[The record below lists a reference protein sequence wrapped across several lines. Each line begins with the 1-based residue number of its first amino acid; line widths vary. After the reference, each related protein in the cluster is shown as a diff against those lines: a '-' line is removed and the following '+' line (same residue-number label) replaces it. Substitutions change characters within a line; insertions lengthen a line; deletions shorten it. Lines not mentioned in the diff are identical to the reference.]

1 MKKQVIIALSLFLG
15 STLGYAQ
22 DEQAGQVANI
32 VNEAYWAP
40 HLRFLSSDE
49 MGGRNTGSVELN
61 IAARYLAEQF
71 KAYGLQPPEGSD
83 NYFQPVPLTK
93 SAPPEEAVLEM
104 GNDQFSHGKQMLVT
118 GGGSNR
124 LVDLEAEII
133 FAGYATEA
141 DLANLDVEGKIVV
154 ANAGEKG
161 NPNARQY
168 LRLSRQKA
176 GLVEEMGGLALVE
189 LYKSPLVPWKL
200 LVKYLNTE
208 QIRLAAEDAS
218 NDSDLPRTWIDDA
231 KGKYAEAIG
240 EGKYQRASLR
250 ITGAEEKQLNS
261 KNVIAVIE
269 GTDPELK
276 NEYLALGA
284 HYDHVGSDMS
294 KAKNGDGIFN
304 GTRDNAVGTV
314 GLLSAAR
321 YFSEHPPKRSV
332 VFIAFTAEE
341 KGLLGSQYYAS
352 NPLVPLEQTIYNFN
366 IDNAGYNDVSRV
378 SIFGFGRTSIDPI
391 LEASCEAFGLEAK
404 GDPAPEQNLFDRSDN
419 VNFARAGV
427 PAITFSLGFTAF
439 DKEILKYYH
448 QVTDEYESLDKDYI
462 NKYYRSYVMAAIGV
476 ANMEQ
481 TPFWNSGDK
490 YEEAGKDLYGL
501 E

>member
-1 MKKQVIIALSLFLG
+1 MLCSVCSH
-15 STLGYAQ
+15 AQ
-22 DEQAGQVANI
+22 QQKAEQVANI

-71 KAYGLQPPEGSD
+71 KAYGLKPPKGS
-83 NYFQPVPLTK
+83 NSYFQSVPLVRST
-93 SAPPEEAVLEM
+93 PPEEAVLEM
-104 GNDQFSHGKQMLVT
+104 DKDKFRHGKQMLVT
-118 GGGSNR
+118 GGDKQSVN
-124 LVDLEAEII
+124 LEAKVI
-133 FAGYATEA
+133 FAGYATEEDLA
-141 DLANLDVEGKIVV
+141 DLDVKGKIVV

-161 NPNARQY
+161 NPNAREF
-168 LRLSRQKA
+168 LRLSRQKSS
-176 GLVEEMGGLALVE
+176 LVEEKGGLALVE

-200 LVKYLNTE
+200 LVKYLNNE
-208 QIRLAAEDAS
+208 QVRLAAEGS
-218 NDSDLPRTWIDDA
+218 SSKNELTQIWINDA
-231 KGKYAEAIG
+231 KGKYAEVVG
-240 EGKYQRASLR
+240 KGKYRKASIR
-250 ITGAEEKQLNS
+250 ISGGKEQELDS
-261 KNVIAVIE
+261 KNVVAVIE

-284 HYDHVGSDMS
+284 HYDHVGTDMS
-294 KAKNGDGIFN
+294 KAKDGDGIFN

-476 ANMEQ
+476 ANREQ
-481 TPFWNSGDK
+481 RPFWNSGDK
-490 YEEAGKDLYGL
+490 YEKAGKELYGL